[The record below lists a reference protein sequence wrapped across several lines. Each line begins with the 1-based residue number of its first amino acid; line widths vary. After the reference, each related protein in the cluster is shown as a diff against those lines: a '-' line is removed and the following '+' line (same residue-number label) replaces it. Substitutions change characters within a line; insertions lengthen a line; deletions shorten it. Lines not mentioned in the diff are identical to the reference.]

1 MKRPILLLFA
11 ALLWGGAGLLHAQAE
26 ASFLPSAADAR
37 CKQWVD
43 SVYSGLNLQEKVGQL
58 IVATFP
64 AKVDKQ
70 KKKQIRDLVKKY
82 KIGGLLFA
90 EGTPE
95 EQAILTNIAQKN
107 SKVPVMITFDG
118 EWGLSMRLEGTPY
131 FPKNAALGCIED
143 NHLIYEY
150 GREVARE
157 FRELGVHVNFAPDAD
172 VNTNPLNPVIHVR
185 SFGEDP
191 KKVAEKVVAYSRG
204 LESGGVLSVSKH
216 FPGHGDTDVDSH
228 KGLPSLCY
236 NRERLDS
243 VELYPF
249 KEMIRAGLGGV
260 MVGHLQ
266 VPVLEP
272 DAITASSLSGNVVT
286 GLLKN
291 EMGFQGLVFTDA
303 LDMKGVSSVP
313 QVTTKALLAGN
324 DMVLVQYNTEN
335 AVQEVLNAV
344 KDGVLSEKVVE
355 EKCRK
360 ILTYKYLLGLR
371 QPRPQLQ
378 VSGMSYRIHT
388 DEAKALVTRLRQA
401 AVTVLGNHFGVL
413 PLTPVGDTPI
423 ALLSVVE
430 GKDSIFI
437 AEMKK
442 LSPVP
447 VECFHLTGEMGE
459 DERRELARKLANYRR
474 VVISISG
481 KDTDALAYADFLAGL
496 NLPAPIIYVF
506 FTSYRAMQPLV
517 PALNQA
523 SAVVLGHSSE
533 ADIQQYVAGVIF
545 AKVPAQGKLSM
556 SIGNLYQAGEGSVIT
571 PGMKPGRIIPEDLG
585 MKSNELH
592 RIDAIV
598 KGGLAAGAYPGC
610 QVLVLKDGQTVYDK
624 CFGTHSDKDTTA
636 VRPTDMFD
644 LASLTKT
651 TATLLAVMKLYDTGK
666 LKLTDKVSQYLPILR
681 NTNKKNITIKD
692 LLLHE
697 SGLPPYIRFY
707 LEAIDPN
714 SVHGPY
720 AQSWVDEWHRTQVS
734 EHSYYCSSFKFKKS
748 LVAEKESSA
757 YNLHV
762 ADRMWLNKSF
772 KNTILQ
778 KIARCD
784 MDSKRYVYSDL
795 GFILLQQVVEA
806 IVKLPM
812 DLYLAKEFYAPMGL
826 QRTMYL
832 PLLRYSKQEIMP
844 TAANDFL
851 RRQDLCGYVHD
862 ETAACMG
869 GISGNAGLFSTA
881 TEVAKIYQMMLNG
894 GEWNGKRYLSEA
906 TCRLFTTEA
915 SAISRRG
922 LGFDKPNL
930 KDLKNSPCAPSAT
943 NTVYGHTGF
952 TGTCAWV
959 DPEHGT
965 VYVFLSNRLCPNVW
979 NTKLTEMNIRT
990 NIQEAIYKSL
1000 KYMGHR
1006 TKRIL
1011 RIERKEYQTY

>member
-1 MKRPILLLFA
+1 MKRPILFLLA
-11 ALLWGGAGLLHAQAE
+11 ALLWGGAGLLHAQTE
-26 ASFLPSAADAR
+26 APFLPSAADAR

-58 IVATFP
+58 IVTTFP

-228 KGLPSLCY
+228 KGLPSLYY

-447 VECFHLTGEMGE
+447 VECFHLAKEMSG
-459 DERRELARKLANYRR
+459 DEHRELARKLANYRR

-481 KDTDALAYADFLAGL
+481 KDALAYADFLAGL
-496 NLPAPIIYVF
+496 NLPAPVVYAF

-533 ADIQQYVAGVIF
+533 ADIQQYVAGVLF

-598 KGGLAAGAYPGC
+598 KGGLAAGSYPGC

-666 LKLTDKVSQYLPILR
+666 LKLTDKASQYLPILR
-681 NTNKKNITIKD
+681 NTDKKNITIKD

-734 EHSYYCSSFKFKKS
+734 EHSYYCSNFKFKKG
-748 LVAEKESSA
+748 LVAEKESST

-762 ADRMWLNKSF
+762 ADKMWLNKNF

-1000 KYMGHR
+1000 K
-1006 TKRIL
+1006 
-1011 RIERKEYQTY
+1011 

>member
-1 MKRPILLLFA
+1 MKRPILLLFV

-26 ASFLPSAADAR
+26 VSFLPSAADAR

-58 IVATFP
+58 IVTTFP

-401 AVTVLGNHFGVL
+401 AVTVLGNHFGAL

-459 DERRELARKLANYRR
+459 DELHELARKLANYRR

-496 NLPAPIIYVF
+496 NLPAPIIYAF

-585 MKSNELH
+585 M
-592 RIDAIV
+592 
-598 KGGLAAGAYPGC
+598 
-610 QVLVLKDGQTVYDK
+610 
-624 CFGTHSDKDTTA
+624 
-636 VRPTDMFD
+636 
-644 LASLTKT
+644 
-651 TATLLAVMKLYDTGK
+651 
-666 LKLTDKVSQYLPILR
+666 
-681 NTNKKNITIKD
+681 
-692 LLLHE
+692 
-697 SGLPPYIRFY
+697 
-707 LEAIDPN
+707 
-714 SVHGPY
+714 
-720 AQSWVDEWHRTQVS
+720 
-734 EHSYYCSSFKFKKS
+734 
-748 LVAEKESSA
+748 
-757 YNLHV
+757 
-762 ADRMWLNKSF
+762 
-772 KNTILQ
+772 
-778 KIARCD
+778 
-784 MDSKRYVYSDL
+784 
-795 GFILLQQVVEA
+795 
-806 IVKLPM
+806 
-812 DLYLAKEFYAPMGL
+812 
-826 QRTMYL
+826 
-832 PLLRYSKQEIMP
+832 
-844 TAANDFL
+844 
-851 RRQDLCGYVHD
+851 
-862 ETAACMG
+862 
-869 GISGNAGLFSTA
+869 
-881 TEVAKIYQMMLNG
+881 
-894 GEWNGKRYLSEA
+894 
-906 TCRLFTTEA
+906 
-915 SAISRRG
+915 
-922 LGFDKPNL
+922 
-930 KDLKNSPCAPSAT
+930 
-943 NTVYGHTGF
+943 
-952 TGTCAWV
+952 
-959 DPEHGT
+959 
-965 VYVFLSNRLCPNVW
+965 
-979 NTKLTEMNIRT
+979 
-990 NIQEAIYKSL
+990 
-1000 KYMGHR
+1000 
-1006 TKRIL
+1006 
-1011 RIERKEYQTY
+1011 